1 MYKKDSSRL
10 HEWQREEVDWER
22 EDVPFDLSFIQMV
35 SPHTVS
41 PNGFCFS
48 ANIEENSKL
57 AEKEFNRKFPK
68 LPKRLPL
75 TPNNKVAASSEINKK
90 NTLFKECKFHSK
102 R

>member
-1 MYKKDSSRL
+1 
-10 HEWQREEVDWER
+10 
-22 EDVPFDLSFIQMV
+22 MV